1 LPHDYR
7 PWVAYV
13 APSARVPRRVH
24 RGILHANG
32 ARRLVL
38 ALCRYRLDLPVPA
51 AVPDQPPCRS
61 SLEGTM
67 PDNSH
72 SHPTPGLYGVIICIL
87 IGLTVAT
94 WLIAF
99 VDLGKWNPV
108 VALTI
113 AVIKAVLVILFF
125 MHVRYSSKLTKVTVG
140 AGFFWLL
147 IMITL
152 SLSDYLSRSLD
163 LSR

>member
-1 LPHDYR
+1 M
-7 PWVAYV
+7 AQE
-13 APSARVPRRVH
+13 
-24 RGILHANG
+24 HA
-32 ARRLVL
+32 
-38 ALCRYRLDLPVPA
+38 
-51 AVPDQPPCRS
+51 
-61 SLEGTM
+61 
-67 PDNSH
+67 
-72 SHPTPGLYGVIICIL
+72 HPTPGLYVVIISIL
-87 IGLTVAT
+87 FALTCAT
-94 WLIAF
+94 WAIAF
-99 VDLGKWNPV
+99 VDLGIWNPV

-125 MHVRYSSKLTKVTVG
+125 MHVRYSSRLTKVTVG